1 MQSSQDVGY
10 VPFARQRR
18 KPPVDVSTLEGF
30 SISSN
35 PPVPSAA
42 GKGPPPPPPVPAP
55 DEKGAGI
62 LGSITDGSTMTY
74 SNSVPRSAIHNLG
87 AAFSSKL
94 SDRGRTNYRPETMS
108 MGKAISGPP
117 VLADPPNI
125 SRGGTAGRSSRR
137 SHSAPPSEA
146 VEKEFDVDP
155 SNPDLGVTVK
165 DEDIGSSVG
174 AQERKFTSTTNNETS
189 TDSSTPPTSEPS
201 PTTDLDSDFVFVH
214 DEAGDISIDTEDA
227 VGALSRV
234 HRVDFMVFPPS
245 SAGPVKAVRKPRFG
259 TPPVVPSQETR
270 IREAMDNE
278 QNAEVNEM
286 GLRRREAEEMLSSKQ
301 KRQIV
306 KEEVKN
312 NKALSRIIKEEGKME
327 KKTIAMTVSE
337 LEDLQRA
344 HKQSMKLEGKAM
356 ANHSKAL
363 GTYNKLLSSLDEAKK
378 KYQGLEGKVQ
388 SAATQLQQATE
399 SLSDHKERVLEALD
413 RVEEK
418 QVEVDNLRRQ
428 FGVEAKE
435 RVLVLD
441 DLKSGVDTS
450 PMEGSVSMIKQKTSH
465 RKSRFGSLKV

>member
-35 PPVPSAA
+35 PPVPLVA
-42 GKGPPPPPPVPAP
+42 GKGPPPPAPIPAP

-94 SDRGRTNYRPETMS
+94 SDRGRTNYRPDT
-108 MGKAISGPP
+108 MGKAISGHP
-117 VLADPPNI
+117 VPADPPNI
-125 SRGGTAGRSSRR
+125 SRGSAGRSSRR
-137 SHSAPPSEA
+137 SHSSPPSGA
-146 VEKEFDVDP
+146 AEKEFDVDP
-155 SNPDLGVTVK
+155 SNPDLAVAVK
-165 DEDIGSSVG
+165 DEGIGSSVG
-174 AQERKFTSTTNNETS
+174 AQERKFASTTNNETS

-214 DEAGDISIDTEDA
+214 DEAGDISIDTEGA

-234 HRVDFMVFPPS
+234 HRVDFIMFPPP

-278 QNAEVNEM
+278 QIAEVNEM

-327 KKTIAMTVSE
+327 KKTITMTVSE

-435 RVLVLD
+435 RVLALD

-450 PMEGSVSMIKQKTSH
+450 PMEGSVSMIKQKASH